1 MSHANLDSQNSF
13 NAHFFNL
20 CNVQFRNFDKWVL
33 ESLRETPHEYQA
45 FFPAAICL
53 YSSYASSDLQFFAET
68 GISVVMDIL
77 SPVTKQNKD
86 SHLTVW
92 LSHHWK
98 DDIPQPSRYISELL
112 NDSSRAAEFQVTE
125 KHFTNFAL
133 LCAKIACGEMP
144 YVVFSGFYL

>member
-1 MSHANLDSQNSF
+1 
-13 NAHFFNL
+13 
-20 CNVQFRNFDKWVL
+20 
-33 ESLRETPHEYQA
+33 
-45 FFPAAICL
+45 
-53 YSSYASSDLQFFAET
+53 
-68 GISVVMDIL
+68 MDIL

-112 NDSSRAAEFQVTE
+112 NDPSRAAEFQVTE